1 MSELPPLIA
10 VVGPTASGKT
20 GLALALAKKFD
31 GALIN
36 ADSRQLYRGM
46 DVATN
51 KLGEEIAIKKTV
63 GEETVYFI
71 DGVPTH
77 LLDLIAPDQSFSL
90 AQYKEAALRKIREVR
105 AEGYL
110 PILVGGTGLYVS
122 AVVDNLDIPLA
133 PPDPQLRARLEK
145 ESLPELFAELEKVDP
160 PSAASIGPDNK
171 RKLIRALEVCR
182 TCGQPFSSL
191 RKKGEPLFNILQLGI
206 RTDREALYG
215 KIDQRVEKM
224 VKSGLIEETERLLR
238 DYSPSLPSMS
248 AVGYREIGYFL
259 RSEMEL
265 GDAIQQ
271 IKFHTH
277 QYARRQLTWF
287 KRDPRIKWIES
298 YEEAEKLV
306 EEFTQTRS

>member
-1 MSELPPLIA
+1 MSKLPSLIA
-10 VVGPTASGKT
+10 IVGPTASGKT
-20 GLALALAKKFD
+20 GLALALAKRFD

-46 DVATN
+46 DIATN
-51 KLGEEIAIKKTV
+51 KFGEEIVIQKTV

-71 DGVPTH
+71 DGVPAH

-90 AQYKEAALRKIREVR
+90 AQYKALAVKKIQEVQ
-105 AEGYL
+105 AEGYF

-133 PPDPQLRARLEK
+133 PPDPGLRARLEK
-145 ESLPELFAELEKVDP
+145 ESSSDLFAQLVKVDP
-160 PSAASIGPDNK
+160 PSAASIGPGNK
-171 RKLIRALEVCR
+171 RKLIRALEVYR

-191 RKKGEPLFNILQLGI
+191 RKKGEPLFDILQLGI
-206 RTDREALYG
+206 HTERDELYR

-238 DYSPSLPSMS
+238 DYAPSLPSMS

-265 GDAIQQ
+265 GDAVQQ

-287 KRDPRIKWIES
+287 KRDQRIHWVKD
-298 YEEAEKLV
+298 YTEAEKLV
-306 EEFTQTRS
+306 SDFID